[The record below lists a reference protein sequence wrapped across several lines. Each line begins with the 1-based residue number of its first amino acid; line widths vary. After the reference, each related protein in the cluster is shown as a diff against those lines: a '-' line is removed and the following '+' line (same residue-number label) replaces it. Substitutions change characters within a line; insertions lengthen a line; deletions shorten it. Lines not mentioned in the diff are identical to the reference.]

1 MLDMNNPKITA
12 ILQTVHEKIVE
23 KSNRFSRISDDIVLE
38 NMVLRLLVENSSFS
52 PGACSDILR
61 EKYYMNCRIDD
72 AIRIFRDYQINSA
85 DKRAHVLHHVEE
97 LVAKLEKALQ
107 GDLNSLKDFKASFK
121 EMLTDERVR
130 RPERCSNLV
139 LAMLFKQIP
148 ELDVENDRERALNFG
163 CTVCKYVIWDLEDAI
178 KAAYREHSDRKA
190 ASKTVVSIEEYEKLL
205 ARVEEMERAWK
216 QTDMLLSDLQKEFD
230 ERLEAVK
237 LQEMTEFFG
246 KLNSERYGCILD
258 ELLGIRK
265 GMEAIRKSGYELPL
279 EINGLLIMVK
289 KLIQFIRDNHINPMI
304 RPDSV
309 HNVKVADVEYWEYE
323 GSPFMDA
330 DEEKTV
336 RVISPGWIY
345 SDKDVQ
351 ISRPKVK
358 EEV

>member
-148 ELDVENDRERALNFG
+148 VAG
-163 CTVCKYVIWDLEDAI
+163 C
-178 KAAYREHSDRKA
+178 RK
-190 ASKTVVSIEEYEKLL
+190 
-205 ARVEEMERAWK
+205 
-216 QTDMLLSDLQKEFD
+216 
-230 ERLEAVK
+230 
-237 LQEMTEFFG
+237 
-246 KLNSERYGCILD
+246 
-258 ELLGIRK
+258 
-265 GMEAIRKSGYELPL
+265 
-279 EINGLLIMVK
+279 
-289 KLIQFIRDNHINPMI
+289 
-304 RPDSV
+304 
-309 HNVKVADVEYWEYE
+309 
-323 GSPFMDA
+323 
-330 DEEKTV
+330 
-336 RVISPGWIY
+336 
-345 SDKDVQ
+345 
-351 ISRPKVK
+351 
-358 EEV
+358 